1 MAGDVA
7 QMGRRRESA
16 AGRRW
21 VRGEVDEAQ
30 LRASN
35 SLEQVRWPA
44 VVPEK
49 LSVRS
54 RSHGGAELR
63 RETHS
68 PAMGLRRSSN
78 GGAALGKVLGKKLD
92 GDWVQGVQ
100 GALKGGGDDPRRASC
115 GDCGA
120 GAALRG
126 KRIALT
132 APRDPGAR
140 RVASRRRGEH
150 RATGWW
156 VRRGSG

>member
-1 MAGDVA
+1 MGSHRGLLVAGDVA

-54 RSHGGAELR
+54 RS
-63 RETHS
+63 
-68 PAMGLRRSSN
+68 
-78 GGAALGKVLGKKLD
+78 
-92 GDWVQGVQ
+92 Q
-100 GALKGGGDDPRRASC
+100 
-115 GDCGA
+115 
-120 GAALRG
+120 
-126 KRIALT
+126 
-132 APRDPGAR
+132 
-140 RVASRRRGEH
+140 RRG
-150 RATGWW
+150 
-156 VRRGSG
+156 